1 MAVFIPKEL
10 EREEEENNEEIGI
23 EKEKREKDVQKLIK
37 HYKNNRK
44 NINIGKI
51 FIDLKE

>member
-23 EKEKREKDVQKLIK
+23 EEEKEKREKDIQNLIK
-37 HYKNNRK
+37 RYKNNRK
-44 NINIGKI
+44 KYKYLGK
-51 FIDLKE
+51 FLLT

>member
-1 MAVFIPKEL
+1 MPIFIPKEL

-44 NINIGKI
+44 KYKYWEN
-51 FIDLKE
+51 FC